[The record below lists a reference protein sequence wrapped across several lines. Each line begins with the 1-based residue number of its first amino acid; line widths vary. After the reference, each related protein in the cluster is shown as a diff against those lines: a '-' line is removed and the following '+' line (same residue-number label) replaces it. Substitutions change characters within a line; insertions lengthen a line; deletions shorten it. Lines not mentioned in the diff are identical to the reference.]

1 MILIGLIQALYS
13 VTSGLFSGLGV
24 DFTLPPRISEVWQYM
39 IGVLQQGKS
48 IIALFLDLPYLQSL
62 LTFVFVGW
70 SILITLELISFV
82 IQLIK
87 LNI

>member
-24 DFTLPPRISEVWQYM
+24 DFTLPPRISEVWTYM
-39 IGVLQQGKS
+39 TGLLQNGKAIIG
-48 IIALFLDLPYLQSL
+48 LFLDLPYLQSL
-62 LTFVFVGW
+62 LSFVMVGW
-70 SILITLELISFV
+70 GILIMLELISFV